1 MTKRE
6 QELIAALQEVAA
18 TGDYRT
24 ARLAKEVL
32 RLQGREP
39 PFLYRSGLAG
49 EVDNGF
55 AEIERSLGR
64 GTTSAD
70 IVRYA
75 DALNG
80 HYAFRTVETDYG
92 VRWASTSR

>member
-6 QELIAALQEVAA
+6 QELIAALEELAA
-18 TGDYRT
+18 TGDSRSMC
-24 ARLAKEVL
+24 LAKAVL
-32 RLQGREP
+32 RLQGVEQ
-39 PFLYRSGLAG
+39 PFLYRSGLAS

-55 AEIERSLGR
+55 AEIERALGR
-64 GTTSAD
+64 GATSAD

-80 HYAFRTVETDYG
+80 HFAFRTVVADTG
-92 VRWASTSR
+92 IRWAAATR

>member
-6 QELIAALQEVAA
+6 QELIAALREVAA
-18 TGDYRT
+18 TGDLRA
-24 ARLAKEVL
+24 ARVAKEVL
-32 RLQGREP
+32 RLQGVGQ

-55 AEIERSLGR
+55 AEIERVLGR

-70 IVRYA
+70 IARYA
-75 DALNG
+75 NALDG
-80 HYAFRTVETDYG
+80 HHAFRTVGAHTG
-92 VRWASTSR
+92 IRWASTA

>member
-6 QELIAALQEVAA
+6 QELIAALQELAA
-18 TGDYRT
+18 TGDARSM
-24 ARLAKEVL
+24 RLARAVL
-32 RLQGREP
+32 RLQGVEQ

-55 AEIERSLGR
+55 AEIERVLGR

-80 HYAFRTVETDYG
+80 HFAFRTVSTDTG
-92 VRWASTSR
+92 IRWAAVAQ